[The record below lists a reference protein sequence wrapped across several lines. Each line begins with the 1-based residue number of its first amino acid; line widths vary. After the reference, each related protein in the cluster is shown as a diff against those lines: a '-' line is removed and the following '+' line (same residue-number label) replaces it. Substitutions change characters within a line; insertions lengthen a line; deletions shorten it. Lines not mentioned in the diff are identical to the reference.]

1 MLLRSAHRVEG
12 ARRSGRVSNCPA
24 SPRTPPLNVIW
35 ALLKPASYFK
45 PDWRRRIGAG
55 PILTNLVHD
64 IDLLRFICGEI
75 SSVTAQTRASARS
88 HEVEDTVAVLLAFDS
103 GALGTL
109 IGCDASPSPWSW
121 DLNSGENPLFPISRE
136 NSYRFFGTEGS
147 LEFPDLHLWRYRV
160 DGEAGWT
167 QPISREGRVVQADTD
182 AYRLQFRHF
191 TRNHWRGRAARER

>member
-1 MLLRSAHRVEG
+1 M
-12 ARRSGRVSNCPA
+12 
-24 SPRTPPLNVIW
+24 IW